1 MNCNPNCHC
10 GLSAWE
16 VRGAVAPSPADWL
29 TCGSADTLTV
39 RDRDCPRWL
48 LRSGTYRARPDHP
61 GLGGPSPARAARSR
75 SSLPYHSKTGLV
87 MALRSMSHFPI
98 QETFFSAPGRLP
110 RPARQPCRQLRGS
123 QLLYRVNNQPDNMA
137 LRHPAIHIQGQ
148 KGRQVPVHR
157 KVPVRHAPDLVP
169 GDTLNR

>member
-98 QETFFSAPGRLP
+98 QETLSRPRAVFRVPPASRAVSSGVASCSTVSITSQTTWPFGTQSYIFRGKGQAGPGPPEGTCAP
-110 RPARQPCRQLRGS
+110 RPRPCTR
-123 QLLYRVNNQPDNMA
+123 
-137 LRHPAIHIQGQ
+137 
-148 KGRQVPVHR
+148 
-157 KVPVRHAPDLVP
+157 
-169 GDTLNR
+169 